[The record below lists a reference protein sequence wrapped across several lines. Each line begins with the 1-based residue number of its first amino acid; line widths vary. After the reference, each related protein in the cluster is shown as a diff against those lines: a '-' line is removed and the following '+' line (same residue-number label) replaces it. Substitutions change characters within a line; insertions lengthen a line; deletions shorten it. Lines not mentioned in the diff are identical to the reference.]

1 MISLNPSIAQ
11 PQTTGNYL
19 VLLPEDD
26 VDAGVQA
33 LCNSTGVSHV
43 ARAMEM
49 TDRVFDAEQL
59 EVAEP
64 LVFDQLGVAVVPLD
78 PDQLQSLSVLSTQTS
93 PILAIEPERIV
104 YALSDFTPTPLG
116 QSLASANLSADYLRG
131 YRDAIVHLVD
141 NAISPQPALGTPT
154 VAFEE
159 IDTTWG
165 LQATRTVN
173 SPYSGQG
180 IRVAVLDTGL
190 DLTHPDFAG
199 RQIFSKSFVPNETAQ
214 DGNGHGTHVIG
225 TACGPVRPPVP
236 PRYGIGYETVIY
248 AGKVLSDR
256 GQGSDRQIF
265 SGIEWALA
273 NNCQIISMS
282 LGAPTTFGQSYSRLF
297 ERIAQRALRNGS
309 IIIAASGND
318 SDRRF
323 GQVSPVSYPA
333 NSPSV
338 LAVAALNR
346 QLEVAFF
353 SNGGFNPGSGQ
364 VDIAA
369 PGVDVYSS
377 FPLPTRYRR
386 LNGTSMATPHVSGIA
401 ALYAQA
407 TGATGQ
413 ALGNLLIQNAR
424 RLPLP
429 ATDVGAGLVQAPIE
443 I

>member
-1 MISLNPSIAQ
+1 MISLNPAIAQ

-19 VLLPEDD
+19 VLLPDDD
-26 VDAGVQA
+26 VDAGVRA
-33 LCNSTGVSHV
+33 LCDSTGVSNV

-49 TDRVFDAEQL
+49 TDRVFAAEQL
-59 EVAEP
+59 EVTEP
-64 LVFDQLGVAVVPLD
+64 LVFDRLGVAVVLLD
-78 PDQLQSLSVLSTQTS
+78 PDQLRSLNVLSAQSS
-93 PILAIEPERIV
+93 PILAVEPERIV
-104 YALSDFTPTPLG
+104 YALSDFTPTPPG
-116 QSLASANLSADYLRG
+116 QFLSSANLSADYLRG

-141 NAISPQPALGTPT
+141 NAIAPQPALGTPT

-159 IDTTWG
+159 IDATWG
-165 LQATRTVN
+165 LQATRTIN

-190 DLTHPDFAG
+190 DLTHPDFVG
-199 RQIFSKSFVPNETAQ
+199 RQVVSKSFVPNETAQ

-225 TACGPVRPPVP
+225 TACGPLRPLVP

-256 GQGSDRQIF
+256 GQGADRQIF

-273 NNCQIISMS
+273 NDCQIISMS
-282 LGAPTTFGQSYSRLF
+282 LGSPSFLGQPFSRLF
-297 ERIAQRALRNGS
+297 ERVAQRALRNGS

-318 SDRRF
+318 SDRRL

-353 SNGGFNPGSGQ
+353 SNGGLNPGSGQ

-369 PGVDVYSS
+369 PGVDIYSS
-377 FPLPTRYRR
+377 FPVPIRYQR

-413 ALGNLLIQNAR
+413 ALGKLLIQSAR

-429 ATDVGAGLVQAPIE
+429 ATDVGAGLVQAPID